1 MRGFDDEFADITDYI
16 VKITHRIW
24 EEKGVGRIYDYYQPN
39 CSVHTAYGLS
49 YGREEVVAGTL
60 KLLSAF
66 PDRQLQADDVIW
78 AGNDEDGYHT
88 SHRITSVGTNTG
100 YSDYGPPTSRQVE
113 WRAIANCFVKDNRII
128 EEWLVR
134 DASNLVEQLGFDG
147 REIAAKLAQ
156 DEGAEDILQP
166 SHSEIDRVLGQTTPE
181 VMPPKPN
188 GDFDIDDFV
197 RRSYHEIWNW
207 RRLDRMP
214 SIYRDDFICHTAGGR
229 EFENLR
235 EYTDFLLSMLGMFPD
250 AKMAIDHLY
259 WNAIQT
265 DDYRV
270 AVRWSLVATHSGPG
284 VYGEPTGQ
292 RVRIMGIS
300 HHHVHD
306 GRFVEEWTVFDE
318 IALLK
323 QLYALPITGHEPNLS
338 EAFMSNASE
347 HAPSVAE
354 TPPQGAG
361 EDTQDIGSERALD
374 VNSLGPNGDEEQPQD
389 ASEQD

>member
-24 EEKGVGRIYDYYQPN
+24 EEKGIGRIYDYYQPN

-49 YGREEVVAGTL
+49 YGREEVVAGTQ
-60 KLLSAF
+60 KLLSAL
-66 PDRQLQADDVIW
+66 PDRQLHADDIIW

-100 YSDYGPPTSRQVE
+100 YSDYGPPTGRQVE

-134 DASNLVEQLGFDG
+134 DASNLVEQLGFDV
-147 REIAAKLAQ
+147 REIAAKLA
-156 DEGAEDILQP
+156 EEEAVEDILQP

-181 VMPPKPN
+181 VLPPKPN

-214 SIYRDDFICHTAGGR
+214 SVYREEFTCHSAGGL
-229 EFENLR
+229 EFRNLR

-250 AKMAIDHLY
+250 AKMVIDHLY
-259 WNAIQT
+259 WNSNRT

-270 AVRWSLVATHSGPG
+270 AVRWSLVATHRGPG
-284 VYGEPTGQ
+284 VYGEPTGR

-300 HHHVHD
+300 HHHVHE
-306 GRFVEEWTVFDE
+306 GKFVEEWTVFDE

-323 QLYALPITGHEPNLS
+323 QLHAPLRSGHEASPDETFPS
-338 EAFMSNASE
+338 DSSE
-347 HAPSVAE
+347 HSPTADEGV
-354 TPPQGAG
+354 PQNAG
-361 EDTQDIGSERALD
+361 EDTENVGRGHPFDAKP
-374 VNSLGPNGDEEQPQD
+374 NGPNRD
-389 ASEQD
+389 ASE